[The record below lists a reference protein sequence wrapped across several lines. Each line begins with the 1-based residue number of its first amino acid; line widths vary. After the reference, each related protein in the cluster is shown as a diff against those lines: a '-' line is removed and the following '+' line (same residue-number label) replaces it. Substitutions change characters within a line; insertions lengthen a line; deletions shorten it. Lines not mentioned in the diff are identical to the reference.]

1 VRPNE
6 DEVSAPPQERTSAT
20 QRFGVFTV
28 DLQAGE
34 LRKEGVRVKLQE
46 QPFEVLRVLLQHP
59 DEVITREQ
67 LRSAIW
73 SDDTFVD
80 FDNSLNVAINKLRQA
95 LGDSSDIPQ
104 FIETLPRRGYRFI
117 APVTN
122 DEVSAVANVPAV
134 SRAMGWKGVVTGS
147 LVLAG
152 ILVVWLLSPRKT
164 HLLTERDAV
173 LLADFTNT
181 TGDSVFDDTLR
192 QALAV
197 QLEQSPFLSLVS
209 DQRIQ
214 ETLRLMERAP
224 DTRVASNTAREV
236 CLRTDSTAVI
246 EGSIAKLEDHYV
258 VGLNATNCHT
268 GEVLAREQIASAS
281 KTLVLAAIGKA
292 AREMRRKLGESRTT
306 LAKFDTPLEQAT
318 TSSLDALKAYS
329 LGAKKNQE
337 GEMSASLPFFQRAI
351 QLDPNFAMAYIGLGW
366 NYWGLGEASPA
377 VENFKKAFELRGR
390 VSEQEK
396 LSIEAAYYWIAIG
409 DLEKARQEYAL
420 WEQTYPRDAWPPND
434 LSLIYGVTGEFG
446 KGLVEAKEALRRDST
461 FAPRYAILVNAY
473 VNLDRLE
480 EAQSAA
486 EDALRKS
493 YDSPYLRF
501 NLYQL
506 AFLRND
512 RPGMAQQVA
521 WSQGKPDAEDQL
533 LAIQACSA
541 AYYGRLTNA
550 REYLHHGVTS
560 AERNKRTESAANH
573 KTDQAIVE
581 ALFGNTGKA
590 RKLAG
595 AALALAKSRD
605 VQVSAALALAF
616 AGVGEQARTVAY
628 DVAKRYPQDT
638 LVQFVFLP
646 IIQAQLE
653 LSRKDS
659 VKALEALRTTAPYEL
674 AFGLYPLYLRGEAHL
689 TAHQGREAAA
699 EFQKILDH
707 RGAVGN
713 EPIGALA
720 HLGLARAYLLQGEST
735 KALAAY
741 KDFLAL
747 WKDAD
752 PDIPVLKQAKA
763 EYAKLQ

>member
-1 VRPNE
+1 
-6 DEVSAPPQERTSAT
+6 
-20 QRFGVFTV
+20 
-28 DLQAGE
+28 
-34 LRKEGVRVKLQE
+34 
-46 QPFEVLRVLLQHP
+46 
-59 DEVITREQ
+59 
-67 LRSAIW
+67 
-73 SDDTFVD
+73 
-80 FDNSLNVAINKLRQA
+80 
-95 LGDSSDIPQ
+95 
-104 FIETLPRRGYRFI
+104 
-117 APVTN
+117 
-122 DEVSAVANVPAV
+122 
-134 SRAMGWKGVVTGS
+134 
-147 LVLAG
+147 
-152 ILVVWLLSPRKT
+152 
-164 HLLTERDAV
+164 
-173 LLADFTNT
+173 
-181 TGDSVFDDTLR
+181 
-192 QALAV
+192 
-197 QLEQSPFLSLVS
+197 
-209 DQRIQ
+209 
-214 ETLRLMERAP
+214 
-224 DTRVASNTAREV
+224 
-236 CLRTDSTAVI
+236 
-246 EGSIAKLEDHYV
+246 
-258 VGLNATNCHT
+258 
-268 GEVLAREQIASAS
+268 
-281 KTLVLAAIGKA
+281 
-292 AREMRRKLGESRTT
+292 
-306 LAKFDTPLEQAT
+306 
-318 TSSLDALKAYS
+318 
-329 LGAKKNQE
+329 
-337 GEMSASLPFFQRAI
+337 
-351 QLDPNFAMAYIGLGW
+351 
-366 NYWGLGEASPA
+366 
-377 VENFKKAFELRGR
+377 
-390 VSEQEK
+390 
-396 LSIEAAYYWIAIG
+396 
-409 DLEKARQEYAL
+409 
-420 WEQTYPRDAWPPND
+420 
-434 LSLIYGVTGEFG
+434 
-446 KGLVEAKEALRRDST
+446 
-461 FAPRYAILVNAY
+461 
-473 VNLDRLE
+473 LE

-550 REYLHHGVTS
+550 REYLRHGVTS
-560 AERNKRTESAANH
+560 AERNKRTESAASH

-581 ALFGNTGKA
+581 ALFGNTDKA
-590 RKLAG
+590 RKLAA

-616 AGVGEQARTVAY
+616 AGVAEQARTVAY

-659 VKALEALRTTAPYEL
+659 VKALEALRTTVPYEL

-699 EFQKILDH
+699 EFQKVLDH

-741 KDFLAL
+741 KDFLTL

-763 EYAKLQ
+763 EYAKLR